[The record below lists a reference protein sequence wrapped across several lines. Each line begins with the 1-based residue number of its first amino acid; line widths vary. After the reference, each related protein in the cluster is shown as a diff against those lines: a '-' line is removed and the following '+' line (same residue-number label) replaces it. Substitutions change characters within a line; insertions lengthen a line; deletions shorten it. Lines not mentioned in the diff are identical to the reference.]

1 MVSRMVNNESD
12 NELELSNSKK
22 IVTSPIEFGGS
33 FGNFILALLLPILV
47 ILSKIAVKTVI
58 K

>member
-1 MVSRMVNNESD
+1 MSRLTNNESD
-12 NELELSNSKK
+12 NELELSNNKK
-22 IVTSPIEFGGS
+22 IVTSSVEFGGS
-33 FGNFILALLLPILV
+33 FGNFILAISLPILV

>member
-1 MVSRMVNNESD
+1 MSRLTNNESD
-12 NELELSNSKK
+12 NELELSNKK
-22 IVTSPIEFGGS
+22 IVTSSVQFGGS
-33 FGNFILALLLPILV
+33 FGNLILAISLPILV